1 MGIYNGVWEHLYRRF
16 ISGKPSENDRTVL
29 IPGYDDV
36 NTYEHSP
43 TVPNFPSRADIYT
56 ISEKDSIND

>member
-1 MGIYNGVWEHLYRRF
+1 MGIYNGVWENLYRRF
-16 ISGKPSENDRTVL
+16 ISGKSSENDRTLL

-43 TVPNFPSRADIYT
+43 SVAEIYPA
-56 ISEKDSIND
+56 SKKDSIND